1 MQRVVDIVI
10 RPSMPETGGIAR
22 AVTLEN
28 GWGQIQTYDQRK
40 KAWVEGGSSLQSL
53 WTSEDLT
60 REMLEEMGYDEKDI
74 QNILWQ
80 PGDE

>member
-1 MQRVVDIVI
+1 MQKVVDIVLG
-10 RPSMPETGGIAR
+10 PSLPETGGIAR

-28 GWGQIQTYDQRK
+28 GWGQIQTYHQRK
-40 KAWVEGGSSLQSL
+40 KTWVKGGSSLQSL
-53 WTSEDLT
+53 WTAEDLD
-60 REMLEEMGYDEKDI
+60 REMLEEMGYEEEDI

>member
-1 MQRVVDIVI
+1 MRRVIDIVMG
-10 RPSMPETGGIAR
+10 PSLPETGEVAR

-28 GWGQIQTYDQRK
+28 GWGQVQTYDQRK
-40 KAWVEGGSSLQSL
+40 KVWVKGGSSLQSL
-53 WTSEDLT
+53 LTAEHLT
-60 REMLEEMGYDEKDI
+60 REKLEEMGYEEEDI